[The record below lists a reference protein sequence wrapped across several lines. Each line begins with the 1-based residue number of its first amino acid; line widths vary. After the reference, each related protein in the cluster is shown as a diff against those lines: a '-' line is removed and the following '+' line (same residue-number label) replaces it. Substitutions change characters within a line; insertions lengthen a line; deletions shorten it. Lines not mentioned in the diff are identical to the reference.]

1 MNNNEKFYAEVKS
14 LYAYLYE
21 WKESLERNK
30 GDYSLDDYNFM
41 HDVLQSL
48 RGQLKYFGKQTWE
61 RIEKD
66 EAFKCET
73 EEERIKRLK
82 YIIDLKNNQNE
93 NLDYYKKVF
102 NEYKKETNP
111 DKKESLNRELGFLKD
126 NIESTSYKLDNATTT
141 KNTEKIKDY
150 VRILNP
156 DYTIS
161 FDIYKTKDNYI
172 TFKTEEELENE
183 RSIVLS
189 EADSSFDRFDLG
201 KKEGVIKLFNNLY
214 DTYVSDIKLIQK
226 LDNKNLVK
234 TLKK

>member
-1 MNNNEKFYAEVKS
+1 MKTQITIKKF
-14 LYAYLYE
+14 L
-21 WKESLERNK
+21 
-30 GDYSLDDYNFM
+30 
-41 HDVLQSL
+41 
-48 RGQLKYFGKQTWE
+48 
-61 RIEKD
+61 
-66 EAFKCET
+66 
-73 EEERIKRLK
+73 
-82 YIIDLKNNQNE
+82 
-93 NLDYYKKVF
+93 
-102 NEYKKETNP
+102 KETNP

-172 TFKTEEELENE
+172 TFKTEEDLENE

-234 TLKK
+234 TLKKQN